1 MNLLK
6 RIIPDERCNMVLLVW
21 PSMYIENANWKQLL
35 KIFHDVISILLK
47 NRNHVVLII
56 SNIRDTKR
64 EIDNIRK
71 KK

>member
-35 KIFHDVISILLK
+35 KIFHDVNSI
-47 NRNHVVLII
+47 
-56 SNIRDTKR
+56 
-64 EIDNIRK
+64 K
-71 KK
+71 K